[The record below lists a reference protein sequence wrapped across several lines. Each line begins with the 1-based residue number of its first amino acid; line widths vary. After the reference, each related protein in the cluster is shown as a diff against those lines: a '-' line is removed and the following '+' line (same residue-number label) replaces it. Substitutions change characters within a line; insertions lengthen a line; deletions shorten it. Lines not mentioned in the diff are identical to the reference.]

1 MFQFLRIG
9 YIRIFLYLFQGKN
22 STPSIDAPSYSQG
35 SLFVQFEP
43 TLHENASTQG
53 SALLVVWFLRR
64 ALLWGFLYKSLMVF
78 IKKFKKNANK
88 LLIIQNCLPFKE
100 SVALYLNKLESCS
113 PNIHALCQVWLIFI
127 WLRQFW
133 RRGRKCEKLTT
144 TTDKF

>member
-22 STPSIDAPSYSQG
+22 STPSTGRPTPRDHNLYNLNLHYMRMLPHKVQPFWSYG
-35 SLFVQFEP
+35 
-43 TLHENASTQG
+43 
-53 SALLVVWFLRR
+53 FLRR
-64 ALLWGFLYKSLMVF
+64 ALLWVFLYKSPMVF

-113 PNIHALCQVWLIFI
+113 PNIHALCQLWLIFI